1 MEQTPSGFNP
11 PQEPDNG
18 LLLKMTPMAIPAIA
32 MAKTVIPRTISI
44 PKINGKK
51 SFKTDVIIFDQG
63 SILRENQCNFRASI
77 KLILNHHET

>member
-1 MEQTPSGFNP
+1 MVQIPSGFSP
-11 PQEPDNG
+11 PQEPDRG
-18 LLLKMTPMAIPAIA
+18 LLLKMTPMAIPAMA

-63 SILRENQCNFRASI
+63 SIL
-77 KLILNHHET
+77 

>member
-18 LLLKMTPMAIPAIA
+18 LLLKMTPMAIPAMA

-51 SFKTDVIIFDQG
+51 SFKNDVIIFDQG
-63 SILRENQCNFRASI
+63 SILRENQCNIQASI

>member
-63 SILRENQCNFRASI
+63 SIL
-77 KLILNHHET
+77 

>member
-18 LLLKMTPMAIPAIA
+18 LLLKMTPMAIPAMA

-44 PKINGKK
+44 PKINEK
-51 SFKTDVIIFDQG
+51 SPSKPM
-63 SILRENQCNFRASI
+63 
-77 KLILNHHET
+77 